1 MCDNENQARRTGMR
15 HKLNPQ
21 VLSFT
26 QSGIRK
32 FADEARTIPGII
44 NFTIGEPEYDTP
56 QAIKTA
62 AFSAIDRNQT
72 HYPPQQGL
80 LALREAI
87 SAYEAKTNHSTYT
100 PQEICIT
107 NGATEGLAAVLLAVL
122 SEGDEVII
130 PSPMYVSYAPIIAF
144 CKAKLVRL
152 DTRSTD
158 FQITSEALNALI
170 TPKTKLILITSPN
183 NPTGVILSEAS
194 LNAVKDAA
202 LAHDLFVLSDDVYH
216 QLVFTDSFAKLNGD
230 PQLRDRLIITQSFS
244 KPYAMTGW
252 RVGYVLAD
260 EPIAKAITLMHA
272 YMVGGITTFNQHAAI
287 EALKHDST
295 PMRDSYA
302 HRRDIGLAA
311 LHDMGLPCVKPE
323 GAFYLFPDISSLG
336 LDSETFCLRAMREAK
351 VALVPGVYFGADTNV
366 RISYAVSE
374 GELRV
379 GLERLKAFVERLR
392 SDEAR

>member
-1 MCDNENQARRTGMR
+1 MR

-21 VLSFT
+21 VLNFT

-56 QAIKTA
+56 QAIKGA
-62 AFSAIDRNQT
+62 AFDAISRNQT

-87 SAYEAKTNHSTYT
+87 SAFERQTNGASYA
-100 PQEICIT
+100 PPEIVIT

-130 PSPMYVSYAPIIAF
+130 PSPMYVSYAPIIGF
-144 CKAKLVRL
+144 CKAKLVVL
-152 DTRSTD
+152 DTTPHA
-158 FQITSEALNALI
+158 FQITPEALESLI

-183 NPTGVILSEAS
+183 NPTGVVLTQAS
-194 LNAVKDAA
+194 LDAVKAAA
-202 LAHDLFVLSDDVYH
+202 LKHDLFVLSDDVYH
-216 QLVFTDSFAKLNGD
+216 QLVFTDHFAKLSGD
-230 PQLRDRLIITQSFS
+230 AALRDRLIITQSFS

-252 RVGYVLAD
+252 RVGYVLAG

-287 EALKHDST
+287 EALNHDST
-295 PMRDSYA
+295 PMRDSYR

-311 LHDMGLPCVKPE
+311 LQAMGLPCIKPE
-323 GAFYLFPDISSLG
+323 GAFYLFPDISEFG

-351 VALVPGVYFGADTNV
+351 IAMVPGKYFGADSNL

-379 GLERLKAFVERLR
+379 GLERLKTFIEGLR
-392 SDEAR
+392 SHEAD

>member
-1 MCDNENQARRTGMR
+1 MR

-130 PSPMYVSYAPIIAF
+130 PSPMYVSYAPVIAF

-158 FQITSEALNALI
+158 FQITSEALEALI

-194 LNAVKDAA
+194 LKAVKDAA
-202 LAHDLFVLSDDVYH
+202 LTHDLFVLSDDVYH

-287 EALKHDST
+287 EALNHDST

-311 LHDMGLPCVKPE
+311 LHDMGLPCVKPV
-323 GAFYLFPDISSLG
+323 GAFVLFPVISGLG
-336 LDSETFCLRAMREAK
+336 LDSETFWLWAMREAK
-351 VALVPGVYFGADTNV
+351 VALVPGVYFGADTIV

>member
-1 MCDNENQARRTGMR
+1 MR

-32 FADEARTIPGII
+32 FADEAKTIPGII

-56 QAIKTA
+56 DAIKGA
-62 AFSAIDRNQT
+62 AFEAIQRNQT

-87 SAYEAKTNHSTYT
+87 SAYELKTNAVHYAPT
-100 PQEICIT
+100 EIVIT
-107 NGATEGLAAVLLAVL
+107 NGATEALAAVLLAVL

-130 PSPMYVSYAPIIAF
+130 PSPMYVSYAPVIAF
-144 CKAKLVRL
+144 CKAKLVAL
-152 DTRSTD
+152 DTRPHD
-158 FQITSEALNALI
+158 FQITPEALQALI

-183 NPTGVILSEAS
+183 NPTGVVFSNAS
-194 LNAVKDAA
+194 LQAVKDAA
-202 LAHDLFVLSDDVYH
+202 LAHELFVLSDDVYH
-216 QLVFTDSFAKLNGD
+216 QLVFKEDFAKLNGD
-230 PQLRDRLIITQSFS
+230 AQLRDRQIVTQSFS

-272 YMVGGITTFNQHAAI
+272 YLVGGITTFNQHAAI
-287 EALKHDST
+287 EALKHDPT
-295 PMRDSYA
+295 PMRDSYR
-302 HRRDIGLAA
+302 HRRDIGYEA
-311 LHDMGLPCVKPE
+311 LEAMGLPCVKPE

-336 LDSETFCLRAMREAK
+336 LDSETFCLRAMREYK
-351 VALVPGVYFGADTNV
+351 IALVPGRYFGADSNV

-379 GLERLKAFVERLR
+379 GLERLKTFVEHLR
-392 SDEAR
+392 THETT

>member
-1 MCDNENQARRTGMR
+1 MR

-21 VLSFT
+21 VVSFT

-32 FADEARTIPGII
+32 FADEARTIEGII

-87 SAYEAKTNHSTYT
+87 SAYEAKTNHSTYA
-100 PQEICIT
+100 PSEIVIT
-107 NGATEGLAAVLLAVL
+107 NGATEGLAAVLLTVL
-122 SEGDEVII
+122 TEGDEVII

-183 NPTGVILSEAS
+183 NPTGVVLSEAS
-194 LNAVKDAA
+194 LNAVKEAA
-202 LAHDLFVLSDDVYH
+202 LANDLFVLSDDVYH

-260 EPIAKAITLMHA
+260 ELIAKAITLMHA

-287 EALKHDST
+287 EALNHDST

-311 LHDMGLPCVKPE
+311 LHAMGLPCVKPE
-323 GAFYLFPDISSLG
+323 GAFYLFPDISGLG

-379 GLERLKAFVERLR
+379 GLERLKAFVERLKSNETR
-392 SDEAR
+392 

>member
-1 MCDNENQARRTGMR
+1 MR

-32 FADEARTIPGII
+32 FADEAKTIPGII

-56 QAIKTA
+56 DAIKGA
-62 AFSAIDRNQT
+62 AFEAIQRNQT

-87 SAYEAKTNHSTYT
+87 SAYELKANAVHYAPT
-100 PQEICIT
+100 EIVIT
-107 NGATEGLAAVLLAVL
+107 NGATEALAAVLLAVL

-144 CKAKLVRL
+144 CKAKLVAL
-152 DTRSTD
+152 DTRPHD
-158 FQITSEALNALI
+158 FQITPDALQALI

-183 NPTGVILSEAS
+183 NPTGVVFSNAS
-194 LNAVKDAA
+194 LQAVKDAA
-202 LAHDLFVLSDDVYH
+202 LAHELFVLSDDVYH
-216 QLVFTDSFAKLNGD
+216 QLVFKEDFAKLNGD
-230 PQLRDRLIITQSFS
+230 AQLRDRLIVTQSFS

-272 YMVGGITTFNQHAAI
+272 YLVGGITTFNQHAAI
-287 EALKHDST
+287 EALKHDPT
-295 PMRDSYA
+295 PMRDSYR
-302 HRRDIGLAA
+302 HRRDIGYEA
-311 LHDMGLPCVKPE
+311 LEAMGLPCVKPE

-336 LDSETFCLRAMREAK
+336 LDSETFGFPTPFPKGNCVWAWSA
-351 VALVPGVYFGADTNV
+351 
-366 RISYAVSE
+366 
-374 GELRV
+374 
-379 GLERLKAFVERLR
+379 
-392 SDEAR
+392 